1 MRKRVGKYVIQQPNR
16 PLGHGQSAVVYLATH
31 IDAPQEVVA
40 LKFFHLFAP
49 EKGVQRIFL
58 RETQIIT
65 RLDHPNIIRV
75 LHVGFD
81 RNNPY
86 YVMSYAPGGNL
97 RSKVARGSRLSPK
110 EVDVYLQQIAIAIQ
124 HVHDNGLVHCD
135 LKPENILIAAD
146 GALLLA
152 DFGITRS
159 IQTIQAQ
166 STQAAAG
173 TPVYMAPEQF
183 MGKPDMASDQYAL
196 GVLVYELLSGS
207 PPFIGNSAIELI
219 EPHLHEAPP
228 SLAAKNP
235 AVSRYL
241 ESVIFRA
248 LEKKMVDRFPT
259 VLDFAQA
266 FHDAIQEPVKASLS
280 LPLVAYGGEGEDVG
294 DYYNFYI
301 LSIGLRNGFVSMLY
315 DDLSREMK
323 ISTPRTSSSVEY
335 GGSVSEVRS
344 SWFGPGRMKPSDSA
358 FEESRRGIF
367 QHEKFLPILSVSSLE
382 DDSMSSLIEYTRNL
396 EVSQQRDILLPLCID
411 ESIMRTK
418 KDWVRSLRNDY
429 FMGDFT
435 GWKNPVNYRESL
447 SCLLLG
453 LRKPMQKAPLPSQPS
468 VPFYSCMIAYSGS
481 DVSIAAELYRS
492 LRSRGVQCWFA
503 PVDLRIGDKL
513 PSAIESAAHYYDKML
528 LLLSETSKD
537 SPWLETEVA
546 AVLKREETEHR
557 QIIMAFL
564 LGDTNKL
571 LHRLTWVRRIFANQQ
586 FVELFGRPGEEGN
599 DALLNSALS
608 YLRKD
613 ELAPFS

>member
-1 MRKRVGKYVIQQPNR
+1 MKKRVGKYAIQQPNR
-16 PLGHGQSAVVYLATH
+16 PLGHGQSAAVYLATH
-31 IDAPQEVVA
+31 VDSPQEVVA

-49 EKGVQRIFL
+49 EKRVQRIFL
-58 RETQIIT
+58 RETRIIT

-97 RSKVARGSRLSPK
+97 RSKVARGSCLSPE
-110 EVDVYLQQIAIAIQ
+110 EVDIYLQQIAAAIQ

-183 MGKPDMASDQYAL
+183 KGKPDTASDQYAL
-196 GVLVYELLSGS
+196 GILVYELLSGS
-207 PPFIGNSAIELI
+207 PPFTGSSAVELI
-219 EPHLHEAPP
+219 KPHLDEAPP

-235 AVSRYL
+235 AVSCRL

-248 LEKKMVDRFPT
+248 LEKKMGDRFPT

-266 FHDAIQEPVKASLS
+266 FHDAIQEPVKAPLS
-280 LPLVAYGGEGEDVG
+280 LPLITYEEEGKDAG

-301 LSIGLRNGFVSMLY
+301 LTVERSGFVSKLY
-315 DDLSREMK
+315 DDLCSEIG
-323 ISTPRTSSSVEY
+323 ISANVEY
-335 GGSVSEVRS
+335 GDSVSGVRS
-344 SWFGPGRMKPSDSA
+344 SWFRSNRMKFGYSG
-358 FEESRRGIF
+358 FEEGRRGIF
-367 QHEKFLPILSVSSLE
+367 QHEKFLPILSSSSLE
-382 DDSMSSLIEYTRNL
+382 DNGMSSQIEYARNL
-396 EVSQQRDILLPLCID
+396 EVSRRRDILLPLYVD
-411 ESIMRTK
+411 ESIMRTR

-435 GWKNPVNYRESL
+435 GWKDPSNYRESL
-447 SCLLLG
+447 SRLLLG
-453 LRKPMQKAPLPSQPS
+453 LRKPMQKVPLPSQSS
-468 VPFYSCMIAYSGS
+468 VPFYSCMIAYSGL
-481 DVSIAAELYRS
+481 DVSIAAELYRG

-513 PSAIESAAHYYDKML
+513 LSAIESAARYYDKML

-537 SPWLETEVA
+537 SPWLEAEVA
-546 AVLKREETEHR
+546 VALKREETEHQR
-557 QIIMAFL
+557 IVMAFF
-564 LGDTNKL
+564 LGNPNKSL
-571 LHRLTWVRRIFANQQ
+571 RRSTWLGRIFANNQV
-586 FVELFGRPGEEGN
+586 VELSGRRWLGEGWLPDEEGN
-599 DALLNSALS
+599 DALLNSALNC
-608 YLRKD
+608 LRKD
-613 ELAPFS
+613 I